1 MITMLVPQPEIRTPL
16 STPIAWRDE
25 KRSIVAKG
33 LEPASG
39 AASPIATTQDGCG
52 WLQISALRAEKDTA
66 RRAISWPHRSMVAK
80 RSFWHE
86 PLPRWKGRARQPNR
100 RPKPGPA
107 WSSPRSRL
115 LPDNPARAAR
125 RGGSARA
132 DRTVSRTYWQIDR
145 CRTDFRAAA
154 CNHLMPP
161 AEWPMA
167 GCSAAEPWLFPHMPI
182 CRDGR
187 PARRFGSSAAIG
199 LRCTDRSGINRQCVA
214 AGRPDRMPQSCPAS
228 LCRRHIRSDLVGACS

>member
-1 MITMLVPQPEIRTPL
+1 MKSEASLQKVWSRRRGPPAPLPLRRTAAAGYKFPHCGLRRIRRAGQFPGPTAQW
-16 STPIAWRDE
+16 S
-25 KRSIVAKG
+25 RSG
-33 LEPASG
+33 HFGTSRC
-39 AASPIATTQDGCG
+39 QDGKAERG
-52 WLQISALRAEKDTA
+52 SLIDGRSRA
-66 RRAISWPHRSMVAK
+66 PH
-80 RSFWHE
+80 
-86 PLPRWKGRARQPNR
+86 GRARAAGFCQTI
-100 RPKPGPA
+100 
-107 WSSPRSRL
+107 
-115 LPDNPARAAR
+115 PARAAR

-167 GCSAAEPWLFPHMPI
+167 GCLAAEPWLFPHMPI